1 MPIYHQL
8 RVLVS
13 QYSLPVQDKKTKYFT
28 KNIFYNFF
36 FCISVQHS
44 LFSVLWDCL
53 FLPKILGKD
62 LLQLV
67 QLVVEEVEEA
77 VEVLIPGSAIVV
89 FIMII

>member
-13 QYSLPVQDKKTKYFT
+13 QYSLPVQDKKNKVFQE
-28 KNIFYNFF
+28 KYNFF
-36 FCISVQHS
+36 FCISVQNS

-53 FLPKILGKD
+53 FLPKILGED

-77 VEVLIPGSAIVV
+77 GEVLIPGSANVG